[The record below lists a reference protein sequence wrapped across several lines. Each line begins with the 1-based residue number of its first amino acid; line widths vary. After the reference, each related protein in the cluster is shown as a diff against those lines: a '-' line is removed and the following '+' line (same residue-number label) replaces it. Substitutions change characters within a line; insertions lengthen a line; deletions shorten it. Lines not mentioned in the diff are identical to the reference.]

1 MSSPLSDNTINTGD
15 VIEAE
20 HISQLFP
27 ILAGVENG
35 QAFFRED
42 VGTVANEYQVLFDGS
57 PANKNEFDSY
67 VQGMLVVFKA
77 ASENTDEATL
87 EIIGPGPAG
96 LGPKGLTRVGGA
108 PLASGD
114 IQSGQMVAV
123 VYNDA
128 GGGRFEMLGGVGSQ
142 GAIGATGAT
151 GATGDAGPQGPQ
163 GNTGATG
170 ATGPT
175 GNTGLQ
181 GSVGPT
187 GATGDAGPQGPQG
200 NTGAT
205 GATGPTGNTGSQG
218 NVGPTGATG
227 NVGLQGPAGAT
238 GATGAMGPMGPIGV
252 VVPFAGATAPAGW
265 LFCFGQNLN
274 KTTYQALHDVL
285 LYSFGGSGNTFSLP
299 DLRGRV
305 VAGLDNMGG
314 SSASRLSTQ
323 MSSTSLG
330 QYGVGGN
337 QSHILSTFEMPP
349 HAHSTVGYG
358 YFNAYVANQA
368 INALQNYGGGS
379 ILTGSAGGISGITAA
394 HNNVQ
399 PTIVLNYII
408 YAGV

>member
-1 MSSPLSDNTINTGD
+1 MSSPLIDSDINDGD
-15 VIEAE
+15 VVYAHDIT
-20 HISQLFP
+20 QLFP

-67 VQGMLVVFKA
+67 VPGMLVVFKA
-77 ASENTDEATL
+77 ASENTNTATL
-87 EIIGPGPAG
+87 EVIGPGPAG
-96 LGPKGLTRVGGA
+96 LGPKALTRVGGV

-114 IQSGQMVAV
+114 IQLGQMVAV

-128 GGGRFEMLGGVGSQ
+128 GSGRFEMLGGVGSQ
-142 GAIGATGAT
+142 GAAGAPGAT

-187 GATGDAGPQGPQG
+187 GATGSTGSQGPQG

-205 GATGPTGNTGSQG
+205 GATGNNGTP
-218 NVGPTGATG
+218 GA
-227 NVGLQGPAGAT
+227 AGAT
-238 GATGAMGPMGPIGV
+238 GATGPQGPMGPIGV
-252 VVPFAGATAPAGW
+252 VVPYAGSTAPAGW
-265 LFCFGQNLN
+265 LFCYGQNISR
-274 KTTYQALHDVL
+274 TTYSQLWDAVKVPNIFVAGTFNGP
-285 LYSFGGSGNTFSLP
+285 FGNGDGSTTFALP

-305 VAGLDNMGG
+305 AAGKDNMGG
-314 SSASRLSTQ
+314 TTANRLYYMMSGQILGSASGLEYHYLST
-323 MSSTSLG
+323 S
-330 QYGVGGN
+330 
-337 QSHILSTFEMPP
+337 EMPN
-349 HAHSTVGYG
+349 HSHTLPWNPQ
-358 YFNAYVANQA
+358 YFQAYVAPQA
-368 INALQNYGGGS
+368 NNVMQNFSSGASSYPTGGG
-379 ILTGSAGGISGITAA
+379 GY

-399 PTIVLNYII
+399 PTLILNYII